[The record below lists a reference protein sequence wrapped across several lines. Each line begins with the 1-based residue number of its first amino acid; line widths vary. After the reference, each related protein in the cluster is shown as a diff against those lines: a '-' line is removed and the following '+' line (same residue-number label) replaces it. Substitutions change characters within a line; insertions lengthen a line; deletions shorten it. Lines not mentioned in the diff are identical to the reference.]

1 MVDSLLHHPDVDLSS
16 VTVAAMLLRKSI
28 GSTSSG
34 LDHTQSLIVLIVLF
48 PAQLLTTAWGSPEE
62 VRGRSPK
69 ALLFGDKDFAAM
81 FGDAEDA
88 KLGKGN
94 CEISTRI
101 YQRGKRPRRPINPT

>member
-48 PAQLLTTAWGSPEE
+48 PAQLLTTAWVHRKKSE
-62 VRGRSPK
+62 VGAKKPFSSATRTLPPCSAMPK
-69 ALLFGDKDFAAM
+69 TPNLARVI
-81 FGDAEDA
+81 A
-88 KLGKGN
+88 KYRPV
-94 CEISTRI
+94 STREARDPED
-101 YQRGKRPRRPINPT
+101 Q